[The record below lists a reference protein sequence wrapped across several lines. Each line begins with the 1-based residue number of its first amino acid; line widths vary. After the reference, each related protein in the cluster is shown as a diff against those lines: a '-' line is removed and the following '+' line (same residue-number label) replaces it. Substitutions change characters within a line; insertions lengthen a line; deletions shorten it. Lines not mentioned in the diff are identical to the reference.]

1 MAKKRANGEG
11 NIRKRKDGRWEGRY
25 TAGVDPEMGKPIA
38 KSVLARTQRE
48 CKEKLQK
55 AMEELEKIDVT
66 KRRDYTVGEW
76 AQLWYENYA
85 KPSVRASTAA
95 YYKNYIDQH
104 IVPRIGD
111 IKLSSLTTLQIQ
123 KFYNETKAHGRVQ
136 RYENMDDLSLSNK
149 TIRGLH
155 TMLRQCLEQ
164 AVTER
169 LIPYNPANGCRLPK
183 KEKKK
188 MQIIPPEKIRDY
200 LKAAEEWGVL
210 PMFYLELSTGLR
222 RGELVALLWSD
233 LNLQTK
239 TLTVSKSVS
248 RGKGELVVTEPKTE
262 NSVREIYLS
271 DEAIRLLVEDRKNHP
286 FSPYMFPSPKTGGM
300 YGPDCVGRIHK
311 KLLEK
316 ARIEEHVRFHDLRHT
331 FSTLAIQSGIDP
343 KTVAEILGHASAEF
357 SLDVYTHVTAGMKKE
372 AAQKISGFRRFPL
385 RIPFGS
391 RLGQTEKSQNSP
403 SEKFGIC
410 RKIRLKSKDF
420 SRIWSECRDSN
431 PRPLGPEPSAIPNFA
446 TPRQLEYY
454 RGFAAVCQGLCMKFS
469 RAHIVP

>member
-25 TAGVDPEMGKPIA
+25 TAGIDPETGKPIA

-104 IVPRIGD
+104 IVPHIGD
-111 IKLSSLTTLQIQ
+111 VKLTALTTLQIQ

-136 RYENMDDLSLSNK
+136 RYEKMDDLSLSNK

-222 RGELVALLWSD
+222 RGGAGGAAVERPQFADENADRVQICVARQGRAGRDGAENGEFRPGD
-233 LNLQTK
+233 LPQRR
-239 TLTVSKSVS
+239 S
-248 RGKGELVVTEPKTE
+248 
-262 NSVREIYLS
+262 NS
-271 DEAIRLLVEDRKNHP
+271 
-286 FSPYMFPSPKTGGM
+286 
-300 YGPDCVGRIHK
+300 
-311 KLLEK
+311 
-316 ARIEEHVRFHDLRHT
+316 
-331 FSTLAIQSGIDP
+331 
-343 KTVAEILGHASAEF
+343 
-357 SLDVYTHVTAGMKKE
+357 TAGRRPQESPVQSVYVPVTQDWWNVWSGLRRADSQE
-372 AAQKISGFRRFPL
+372 AV
-385 RIPFGS
+385 
-391 RLGQTEKSQNSP
+391 
-403 SEKFGIC
+403 
-410 RKIRLKSKDF
+410 RKG
-420 SRIWSECRDSN
+420 W
-431 PRPLGPEPSAIPNFA
+431 
-446 TPRQLEYY
+446 Y
-454 RGFAAVCQGLCMKFS
+454 
-469 RAHIVP
+469 

>member
-25 TAGVDPEMGKPIA
+25 TAGIDPETGKPIA

-76 AQLWYENYA
+76 VQLWYENYA

-111 IKLSSLTTLQIQ
+111 IKLAALTTLQIQ

-271 DEAIRLLVEDRKNHP
+271 DEAIRLLVEDRKITR
-286 FSPYMFPSPKTGGM
+286 S
-300 YGPDCVGRIHK
+300 VRICSRRPRLVECMVRTASEESIKSCSK
-311 KLLEK
+311 K
-316 ARIEEHVRFHDLRHT
+316 
-331 FSTLAIQSGIDP
+331 P
-343 KTVAEILGHASAEF
+343 
-357 SLDVYTHVTAGMKKE
+357 
-372 AAQKISGFRRFPL
+372 
-385 RIPFGS
+385 GS
-391 RLGQTEKSQNSP
+391 RNTSDSTTSDTHSRRWQSKAALT
-403 SEKFGIC
+403 
-410 RKIRLKSKDF
+410 RKQ
-420 SRIWSECRDSN
+420 SRRSSV
-431 PRPLGPEPSAIPNFA
+431 
-446 TPRQLEYY
+446 TPR
-454 RGFAAVCQGLCMKFS
+454 RNS
-469 RAHIVP
+469 RWTFTHTSQQA

>member
-1 MAKKRANGEG
+1 MGEKKNAYTAEQKKAFAEEKNAIYRGYLQTMTPADLDEDVRSTLLKLRVDGHKLAVGSSSKNAPLMAKKRANGEG

-25 TAGVDPEMGKPIA
+25 TAGIDPETGKPIA

-55 AMEELEKIDVT
+55 AMEELEKIDIT

-95 YYKNYIDQH
+95 YYKNYIDRH
-104 IVPRIGD
+104 IVPRIGY
-111 IKLSSLTTLQIQ
+111 IKLTALTTLQIQ

-200 LKAAEEWGVL
+200 LKAAEEW
-210 PMFYLELSTGLR
+210 
-222 RGELVALLWSD
+222 
-233 LNLQTK
+233 
-239 TLTVSKSVS
+239 
-248 RGKGELVVTEPKTE
+248 
-262 NSVREIYLS
+262 
-271 DEAIRLLVEDRKNHP
+271 
-286 FSPYMFPSPKTGGM
+286 
-300 YGPDCVGRIHK
+300 
-311 KLLEK
+311 
-316 ARIEEHVRFHDLRHT
+316 
-331 FSTLAIQSGIDP
+331 
-343 KTVAEILGHASAEF
+343 AS
-357 SLDVYTHVTAGMKKE
+357 
-372 AAQKISGFRRFPL
+372 
-385 RIPFGS
+385 
-391 RLGQTEKSQNSP
+391 
-403 SEKFGIC
+403 C
-410 RKIRLKSKDF
+410 RCS
-420 SRIWSECRDSN
+420 IWN
-431 PRPLGPEPSAIPNFA
+431 
-446 TPRQLEYY
+446 
-454 RGFAAVCQGLCMKFS
+454 
-469 RAHIVP
+469 

>member
-25 TAGVDPEMGKPIA
+25 TAGVDPETGKPIA

-55 AMEELEKIDVT
+55 AMEELEKINVT

-111 IKLSSLTTLQIQ
+111 IKLAALTTLQIQ

-136 RYENMDDLSLSNK
+136 RYEKTDDLSLSNK

-311 KLLEK
+311 KLLKK
-316 ARIEEHVRFHDLRHT
+316 AGIEEHVRFHDLRHSFAT
-331 FSTLAIQSGIDP
+331 TALQCGVDV
-343 KTVAEILGHASAEF
+343 KTVSTMLGHSSAGF
-357 SLDVYTHVTAGMKKE
+357 TLNVYTHSTSRMQQE
-372 AAQKISGFRRFPL
+372 AARTVGKVMP
-385 RIPFGS
+385 
-391 RLGQTEKSQNSP
+391 KM
-403 SEKFGIC
+403 
-410 RKIRLKSKDF
+410 
-420 SRIWSECRDSN
+420 
-431 PRPLGPEPSAIPNFA
+431 
-446 TPRQLEYY
+446 LE
-454 RGFAAVCQGLCMKFS
+454 R
-469 RAHIVP
+469 

>member
-1 MAKKRANGEG
+1 
-11 NIRKRKDGRWEGRY
+11 
-25 TAGVDPEMGKPIA
+25 
-38 KSVLARTQRE
+38 
-48 CKEKLQK
+48 
-55 AMEELEKIDVT
+55 MEELEKIDVT

-104 IVPRIGD
+104 IVPRIGG
-111 IKLSSLTTLQIQ
+111 IKLTALTTLQIQ

-136 RYENMDDLSLSNK
+136 RYEKMDDLSLSNK

-155 TMLRQCLEQ
+155 TTLRQCLEQ

-188 MQIIPPEKIRDY
+188 MQIIPPDKIRDY

-286 FSPYMFPSPKTGGM
+286 FSPYMFPSPKTSGM

-316 ARIEEHVRFHDLRHT
+316 AGIEEHVRFHDLRHPYVKHT
-331 FSTLAIQSGIDP
+331 T
-343 KTVAEILGHASAEF
+343 
-357 SLDVYTHVTAGMKKE
+357 KKY
-372 AAQKISGFRRFPL
+372 
-385 RIPFGS
+385 
-391 RLGQTEKSQNSP
+391 N
-403 SEKFGIC
+403 SEKQKTQAT
-410 RKIRLKSKDF
+410 KIVDLIAWGFCFCIVSYSKR
-420 SRIWSECRDSN
+420 SWA
-431 PRPLGPEPSAIPNFA
+431 L
-446 TPRQLEYY
+446 
-454 RGFAAVCQGLCMKFS
+454 
-469 RAHIVP
+469 

>member
-1 MAKKRANGEG
+1 MDEEMMFEMSAGSLEDLPSVGEMFDLTGKVAVVSGTIGLALSVIYRLASCGAKVVFGARRETVGQMAEERL
-11 NIRKRKDGRWEGRY
+11 R
-25 TAGVDPEMGKPIA
+25 EMGLDVRFHKLDVS
-38 KSVLARTQRE
+38 SVE
-48 CKEKLQK
+48 
-55 AMEELEKIDVT
+55 
-66 KRRDYTVGEW
+66 
-76 AQLWYENYA
+76 
-85 KPSVRASTAA
+85 S
-95 YYKNYIDQH
+95 
-104 IVPRIGD
+104 
-111 IKLSSLTTLQIQ
+111 
-123 KFYNETKAHGRVQ
+123 
-136 RYENMDDLSLSNK
+136 YENMDDLSLSNK

-316 ARIEEHVRFHDLRHT
+316 AGIEEYVRFHDLRHI

-343 KTVAEILGHASAEF
+343 KTGAEILGHASAEF

-372 AAQKISGFRRFPL
+372 AAQKISGFMASV
-385 RIPFGS
+385 G
-391 RLGQTEKSQNSP
+391 
-403 SEKFGIC
+403 
-410 RKIRLKSKDF
+410 
-420 SRIWSECRDSN
+420 
-431 PRPLGPEPSAIPNFA
+431 
-446 TPRQLEYY
+446 
-454 RGFAAVCQGLCMKFS
+454 
-469 RAHIVP
+469 

>member
-1 MAKKRANGEG
+1 MTTILDTLKNTADEEKAATALAAFVRENPEALETIIKANQ
-11 NIRKRKDGRWEGRY
+11 
-25 TAGVDPEMGKPIA
+25 
-38 KSVLARTQRE
+38 LF
-48 CKEKLQK
+48 
-55 AMEELEKIDVT
+55 LEKFAPSG
-66 KRRDYTVGEW
+66 GENLYN
-76 AQLWYENYA
+76 AYRETARAYKKKNLIQSNYPYDSQNYA
-85 KPSVRASTAA
+85 EAAA
-95 YYKNYIDQH
+95 Y
-104 IVPRIGD
+104 
-111 IKLSSLTTLQIQ
+111 
-123 KFYNETKAHGRVQ
+123 
-136 RYENMDDLSLSNK
+136 
-149 TIRGLH
+149 
-155 TMLRQCLEQ
+155 
-164 AVTER
+164 
-169 LIPYNPANGCRLPK
+169 
-183 KEKKK
+183 
-188 MQIIPPEKIRDY
+188 Y

-316 ARIEEHVRFHDLRHT
+316 AGIEEHVRFHDLRHT

-372 AAQKISGFRRFPL
+372 AAQKISGFMASV
-385 RIPFGS
+385 G
-391 RLGQTEKSQNSP
+391 
-403 SEKFGIC
+403 
-410 RKIRLKSKDF
+410 
-420 SRIWSECRDSN
+420 
-431 PRPLGPEPSAIPNFA
+431 
-446 TPRQLEYY
+446 
-454 RGFAAVCQGLCMKFS
+454 
-469 RAHIVP
+469 

>member
-25 TAGVDPEMGKPIA
+25 TAGVDPETGKPIA

-55 AMEELEKIDVT
+55 AMEELEKIDIT

-85 KPSVRASTAA
+85 KPAVRASTAA

-111 IKLSSLTTLQIQ
+111 IKLTALTTLQIQ
-123 KFYNETKAHGRVQ
+123 KFYNETKARGRVQ
-136 RYENMDDLSLSNK
+136 RYENMNYLSLSNK

-210 PMFYLELSTGLR
+210 PMFYLELVSGLR
-222 RGELVALLWSD
+222 KGELVALQWGD
-233 LNLQTK
+233 LDEANCTIS
-239 TLTVSKSVS
+239 VSKQASWD
-248 RGKGELVVTEPKTE
+248 TEGNLILSQPKTG
-262 NSVREIYLS
+262 NSIREVSIPQ
-271 DEAIRLLVEDRKNHP
+271 DAVELLKQEHAKHP
-286 FSPYMFPSPKTGGM
+286 DDPWMFPSSRTGEM
-300 YGPDCVGRIHK
+300 YHPDSVVTLHKRILK
-311 KLLEK
+311 DAGLEH
-316 ARIEEHVRFHDLRHT
+316 IRFHDLRHT
-331 FSTLAIQSGIDP
+331 FATLALQNGVDV
-343 KTVAEILGHASAEF
+343 KTVSSMLGHYDAGF
-357 SLDVYTHVTAGMKKE
+357 TLRTYTHATRQKQDE
-372 AAQKISGFRRFPL
+372 AAQTM
-385 RIPFGS
+385 GS
-391 RLGQTEKSQNSP
+391 FMAQ
-403 SEKFGIC
+403 
-410 RKIRLKSKDF
+410 
-420 SRIWSECRDSN
+420 
-431 PRPLGPEPSAIPNFA
+431 
-446 TPRQLEYY
+446 
-454 RGFAAVCQGLCMKFS
+454 VM
-469 RAHIVP
+469 

>member
-25 TAGVDPEMGKPIA
+25 TAGVDPETGKPIA

-55 AMEELEKIDVT
+55 VMEELEKNDVT

-85 KPSVRASTAA
+85 KPAVRASTAA

-111 IKLSSLTTLQIQ
+111 IKLTALTTLQIQ

-200 LKAAEEWGVL
+200 LKAAEDWGRPADVL
-210 PMFYLELSTGLR
+210 SGTEHRLAARGTGGAAVERPQFADENADRVQIRVARQGRAGRDRTENGKFCPRDLSQRRSDSTAGRRPQESPVQSVYVPVTKDRRDVRSGLR
-222 RGELVALLWSD
+222 W
-233 LNLQTK
+233 
-239 TLTVSKSVS
+239 
-248 RGKGELVVTEPKTE
+248 
-262 NSVREIYLS
+262 
-271 DEAIRLLVEDRKNHP
+271 
-286 FSPYMFPSPKTGGM
+286 
-300 YGPDCVGRIHK
+300 
-311 KLLEK
+311 
-316 ARIEEHVRFHDLRHT
+316 
-331 FSTLAIQSGIDP
+331 
-343 KTVAEILGHASAEF
+343 
-357 SLDVYTHVTAGMKKE
+357 
-372 AAQKISGFRRFPL
+372 
-385 RIPFGS
+385 
-391 RLGQTEKSQNSP
+391 
-403 SEKFGIC
+403 
-410 RKIRLKSKDF
+410 KD
-420 SRIWSECRDSN
+420 S
-431 PRPLGPEPSAIPNFA
+431 
-446 TPRQLEYY
+446 
-454 RGFAAVCQGLCMKFS
+454 
-469 RAHIVP
+469 

>member
-1 MAKKRANGEG
+1 MLFCGSCLCYQNGKGNTGGEKRANGEG

-25 TAGVDPEMGKPIA
+25 TAGVDPETGKPIA

-66 KRRDYTVGEW
+66 KRRDYTVGER

-111 IKLSSLTTLQIQ
+111 IKLTALTTLQIQ
-123 KFYNETKAHGRVQ
+123 KFYNETKADGRVQ

-149 TIRGLH
+149 TIRVLH

-169 LIPYNPANGCRLPK
+169 LIPHNPANGCRLPK

-222 RGELVALLWSD
+222 RGE
-233 LNLQTK
+233 
-239 TLTVSKSVS
+239 
-248 RGKGELVVTEPKTE
+248 
-262 NSVREIYLS
+262 
-271 DEAIRLLVEDRKNHP
+271 
-286 FSPYMFPSPKTGGM
+286 
-300 YGPDCVGRIHK
+300 GRIGRDGAENR
-311 KLLEK
+311 KL
-316 ARIEEHVRFHDLRHT
+316 RPRDLSQRR
-331 FSTLAIQSGIDP
+331 SNS
-343 KTVAEILGHASAEF
+343 
-357 SLDVYTHVTAGMKKE
+357 TAGRRSKE
-372 AAQKISGFRRFPL
+372 SPVQSVYVPVAQDRWDVR
-385 RIPFGS
+385 S
-391 RLGQTEKSQNSP
+391 RLRRADSQ
-403 SEKFGIC
+403 EAV
-410 RKIRLKSKDF
+410 RKG
-420 SRIWSECRDSN
+420 W
-431 PRPLGPEPSAIPNFA
+431 
-446 TPRQLEYY
+446 Y
-454 RGFAAVCQGLCMKFS
+454 
-469 RAHIVP
+469 

>member
-25 TAGVDPEMGKPIA
+25 TAGIDPETGKPIA

-104 IVPRIGD
+104 IVPRIGN
-111 IKLSSLTTLQIQ
+111 IKLTALTTLQIQ

-155 TMLRQCLEQ
+155 TMLRQCLGQ

-222 RGELVALLWSD
+222 RGELVALLRSD

-262 NSVREIYLS
+262 NSVREIYIS

-316 ARIEEHVRFHDLRHT
+316 AGIEIQRQNVAGQNVLQECHLVGTLNIDTAHV
-331 FSTLAIQSGIDP
+331 G
-343 KTVAEILGHASAEF
+343 
-357 SLDVYTHVTAGMKKE
+357 DVEDAAVTATVEMLCDDAFRVLDGHIP
-372 AAQKISGFRRFPL
+372 AAKVDHCRACVEMCLIQNR
-385 RIPFGS
+385 PF
-391 RLGQTEKSQNSP
+391 Q
-403 SEKFGIC
+403 
-410 RKIRLKSKDF
+410 
-420 SRIWSECRDSN
+420 
-431 PRPLGPEPSAIPNFA
+431 FA
-446 TPRQLEYY
+446 HSFL
-454 RGFAAVCQGLCMKFS
+454 LM
-469 RAHIVP
+469 I